1 MSSFQNILE
10 KLQLKEEKNIL
21 IQGLPSSVEK
31 QFAKLSYNKNLTPLL
46 KTRKIDFALI
56 FAINQ
61 LQLNNILKEVFS
73 ALHNESKLWIAY
85 PKTTSKI
92 VSDLNRDASW
102 EILSKNDYEAVRQV
116 TLDHVWIAMRFKKLD
131 QIPNRNRTFVEF
143 KAANIKIDDFEKRLI
158 ALPIEL
164 DKLFAAHEEA
174 REFFTSLS
182 ILHQK
187 EYLSWIQGAK
197 KEETKQKRLEATLE
211 KLLAGKNSPSEK

>member
-1 MSSFQNILE
+1 MSSSLHLLE
-10 KLQLKEEKNIL
+10 KLQLKDEKKLL

-61 LQLNNILKEVFS
+61 FQLNNILKELFT
-73 ALHNESKLWIAY
+73 ALHTDCKLWIAY

-102 EILSKNDYEAVRQV
+102 DILSKNDFEAIRQV
-116 TLDHVWIAMRFKKLD
+116 TLDHVWTAMRFKKVD
-131 QIPNRNRTFVEF
+131 QLPNKNRTFVEF
-143 KAANIKIDDFEKRLI
+143 KSADIKVDDFEKRLI

-164 DKLFAAHEEA
+164 DKLFAADEEA

-182 ILHQK
+182 IINQK

-211 KLLAGKNSPSEK
+211 KLLAGKQNPSEK

>member
-1 MSSFQNILE
+1 MSSNLNILE
-10 KLQLKEEKNIL
+10 KLQLKDEKNLL

-46 KTRKIDFALI
+46 KARKVDFALI

-73 ALHNESKLWIAY
+73 ALHPACKLWIAY
-85 PKTTSKI
+85 PKPTSKI

-102 EILSKNDYEAVRQV
+102 EILSDNDFEAIRQV
-116 TLDHVWIAMRFKKLD
+116 TLDHVWTAMRFTKLN
-131 QIPNRNRTFVEF
+131 QIPNKERSFTEF
-143 KAANIKIDDFEKRLI
+143 KVSNIKVDDFEKRLI

-164 DKLFAAHEEA
+164 DKMFSHNEEA

-182 ILHQK
+182 IINQK

-197 KEETKQKRLEATLE
+197 KEETKQKRLEATME
-211 KLLAGKNSPSEK
+211 KLMAGKNNPSEK

>member
-1 MSSFQNILE
+1 MTNSIAAQIDTISVTAQKRTEQAQKIPVSMSVLN
-10 KLQLKEEKNIL
+10 
-21 IQGLPSSVEK
+21 
-31 QFAKLSYNKNLTPLL
+31 AT
-46 KTRKIDFALI
+46 T
-56 FAINQ
+56 INQ

-73 ALHNESKLWIAY
+73 ALHTESKLWIAY

>member
-73 ALHNESKLWIAY
+73 ALHIESKLWIAY

>member
-1 MSSFQNILE
+1 MSSSLHLLE
-10 KLQLKEEKNIL
+10 KLQLKDEKNLL

-61 LQLNNILKEVFS
+61 FQLNNILKELFT
-73 ALHNESKLWIAY
+73 ALHTDCKLWIAY

-102 EILSKNDYEAVRQV
+102 DILSKNDFEAIRQV
-116 TLDHVWIAMRFKKLD
+116 TLDHVWTAMRFKKVD
-131 QIPNRNRTFVEF
+131 QLPNKNRAFVEF
-143 KAANIKIDDFEKRLI
+143 KSADIKVDDFAKRII

-164 DKLFAAHEEA
+164 DKILAAHDEA
-174 REFFTSLS
+174 RDFFSTLS
-182 ILHQK
+182 VINQK

-197 KEETKQKRLEATLE
+197 KEETKLKRLEATLQ
-211 KLLAGKNSPSEK
+211 KLLAGKNNPSEK

>member
-1 MSSFQNILE
+1 MSSNLNILE
-10 KLQLKEEKNIL
+10 KLQLKEEKNLL

-31 QFAKLSYNKNLTPLL
+31 QFAKLSYCKNLTPLL
-46 KTRKIDFALI
+46 KSRKVDFALI

-73 ALHNESKLWIAY
+73 ALHPACKLWIAY
-85 PKTTSKI
+85 PKPTSKI

-102 EILSKNDYEAVRQV
+102 EILSDNEFEAIRQV
-116 TLDHVWIAMRFKKLD
+116 TLDHVWTAMRFIKLD
-131 QIPNRNRTFVEF
+131 QIPNKERAFAEF
-143 KAANIKIDDFEKRLI
+143 KVSNIKVDDFEKRLI

-164 DKLFAAHEEA
+164 DKLFSHNEEA

-182 ILHQK
+182 IINQK

-197 KEETKQKRLEATLE
+197 KEETKLKRLEATME
-211 KLLAGKNSPSEK
+211 KLMAGKNNPSEK

>member
-21 IQGLPSSVEK
+21 IQGLPSSIEK

-73 ALHNESKLWIAY
+73 ALHTESKLWIAY

>member
-1 MSSFQNILE
+1 MSGNQNILE
-10 KLQLKEEKNIL
+10 KLQLKDEKNLL

-73 ALHNESKLWIAY
+73 ALHPESKLWISY

-102 EILSKNDYEAVRQV
+102 EILSKNEYEAVRQV
-116 TLDHVWIAMRFKKLD
+116 TLDHVWTAMRFKKLD

-143 KAANIKIDDFEKRLI
+143 KSANIKVDDFEKRLI

-164 DKLFAAHEEA
+164 DKLFGAHEEA
-174 REFFTSLS
+174 REFFISLS
-182 ILHQK
+182 ILNQK

-197 KEETKQKRLEATLE
+197 KEETKQKRLESTVE

>member
-73 ALHNESKLWIAY
+73 ALHTESKLWIAY

-211 KLLAGKNSPSEK
+211 KLLAGKNRPSEK

>member
-1 MSSFQNILE
+1 MSGNQNILE
-10 KLQLKEEKNIL
+10 KLQLKEEKNLL

-61 LQLNNILKEVFS
+61 LQLNNILKEVFP
-73 ALHNESKLWIAY
+73 ALHPESKLWIAY

-102 EILSKNDYEAVRQV
+102 EILSKNEYEAVRQV
-116 TLDHVWIAMRFKKLD
+116 TLDHVWTAMRFKKLD

-143 KAANIKIDDFEKRLI
+143 KAANIKVDDFEKRLI

-164 DKLFAAHEEA
+164 DKLFGAHEEA
-174 REFFTSLS
+174 REFFVSLS
-182 ILHQK
+182 ILNQK

-197 KEETKQKRLEATLE
+197 KEETKQKRLESTLE

>member
-1 MSSFQNILE
+1 MSSSLHLLE
-10 KLQLKEEKNIL
+10 KLQLKDEKNLL

-61 LQLNNILKEVFS
+61 FQLNNILKELFT
-73 ALHNESKLWIAY
+73 ALHTDCKLWIAY

-102 EILSKNDYEAVRQV
+102 DILSKNDFEAIRQV
-116 TLDHVWIAMRFKKLD
+116 TLDHVWTAMRFKKVYQL
-131 QIPNRNRTFVEF
+131 PNKNRTFVEF
-143 KAANIKIDDFEKRLI
+143 KSADIKVDDFEKRLI

-164 DKLFAAHEEA
+164 DKLFAADEEA

-182 ILHQK
+182 IINQK

-211 KLLAGKNSPSEK
+211 KLLAGKQNPSEK

>member
-1 MSSFQNILE
+1 MSSNLNILE
-10 KLQLKEEKNIL
+10 KLQLKDEKNLL

-46 KTRKIDFALI
+46 KTRKVDFALI

-73 ALHNESKLWIAY
+73 ALHPACKLWIAY
-85 PKTTSKI
+85 PKPTSKI

-102 EILSKNDYEAVRQV
+102 EILSDNDFEAIRQV
-116 TLDHVWIAMRFKKLD
+116 TLDHVWTAMRFTKLD
-131 QIPNRNRTFVEF
+131 QIPNKERSFAEF
-143 KAANIKIDDFEKRLI
+143 KVSNIKVDDFEKRLI

-164 DKLFAAHEEA
+164 DKMFSHNEEA

-182 ILHQK
+182 IINQK

-211 KLLAGKNSPSEK
+211 KLMAGKNNHSEK

>member
-1 MSSFQNILE
+1 MSSLHLLE
-10 KLQLKEEKNIL
+10 KLQLKDEKNLL

-61 LQLNNILKEVFS
+61 FQLNNILKELFT
-73 ALHNESKLWIAY
+73 ALHTDCKLWIAY

-102 EILSKNDYEAVRQV
+102 DILSKNDFEAIRQV
-116 TLDHVWIAMRFKKLD
+116 TLDHVWTAMRFKKVD
-131 QIPNRNRTFVEF
+131 QLPNKNRTFVEF
-143 KAANIKIDDFEKRLI
+143 KSADIKVDDFEKRLI

-164 DKLFAAHEEA
+164 DKLFAADEEA

-182 ILHQK
+182 IINQK

-197 KEETKQKRLEATLE
+197 KEETKQKRLDATLE
-211 KLLAGKNSPSEK
+211 KLLAGKQNPSEK

>member
-1 MSSFQNILE
+1 MSSNLNILE
-10 KLQLKEEKNIL
+10 KLQLKDEKNLL

-46 KTRKIDFALI
+46 KARKVDFALI

-61 LQLNNILKEVFS
+61 LQLNNTLKEVFS
-73 ALHNESKLWIAY
+73 ALHPACKLWIAY
-85 PKTTSKI
+85 PKPTSKI

-102 EILSKNDYEAVRQV
+102 EILSDNEFEAIRQV
-116 TLDHVWIAMRFKKLD
+116 TLDHVWTAMRFTKLD
-131 QIPNRNRTFVEF
+131 QIPNKERSFAEF
-143 KAANIKIDDFEKRLI
+143 KVSNIKVDDFEKRLI

-164 DKLFAAHEEA
+164 DKMFSHNEEA

-182 ILHQK
+182 IINQK

-211 KLLAGKNSPSEK
+211 KWG

>member
-1 MSSFQNILE
+1 MSSLHLLE
-10 KLQLKEEKNIL
+10 KLQLKDEKNLL

-61 LQLNNILKEVFS
+61 FQLNIILKELFT
-73 ALHNESKLWIAY
+73 ALHTDCKLWIAY

-102 EILSKNDYEAVRQV
+102 DILSKNDFEAIRQV
-116 TLDHVWIAMRFKKLD
+116 TLDHVWTAMRFKKVD
-131 QIPNRNRTFVEF
+131 QLPNKNRTFVEF
-143 KAANIKIDDFEKRLI
+143 KSADIKVDDFEKRLI

-164 DKLFAAHEEA
+164 DKLFAADEEA

-182 ILHQK
+182 IINQK

-211 KLLAGKNSPSEK
+211 KLLAGKQNPSEK

>member
-1 MSSFQNILE
+1 MSSSLHLLE
-10 KLQLKEEKNIL
+10 KLQLKDEKNLL

-61 LQLNNILKEVFS
+61 FQLNNILKELFT
-73 ALHNESKLWIAY
+73 ALNSDCKLWIAY

-102 EILSKNDYEAVRQV
+102 DMLSKNDFEAIRQV
-116 TLDHVWIAMRFKKLD
+116 TLDHVWTAMRFKKVD
-131 QIPNRNRTFVEF
+131 QLPNKNRTFVEF
-143 KAANIKIDDFEKRLI
+143 KSADIKVDDFEKRLI

-164 DKLFAAHEEA
+164 DKLFAADEEA

-182 ILHQK
+182 IINQK

-197 KEETKQKRLEATLE
+197 KEETKKKRLEATLE
-211 KLLAGKNSPSEK
+211 KLLAGKQNPSEK

>member
-1 MSSFQNILE
+1 MSGNQNILE
-10 KLQLKEEKNIL
+10 KLQLKEEKNLL

-73 ALHNESKLWIAY
+73 ALHPESKLWIAY

-116 TLDHVWIAMRFKKLD
+116 TLDHVWTAMRFKKLD

-143 KAANIKIDDFEKRLI
+143 KSANIKVDDFEKRLI

-164 DKLFAAHEEA
+164 DKLFGAHEEA
-174 REFFTSLS
+174 REFFVSLS
-182 ILHQK
+182 ILNQK

-197 KEETKQKRLEATLE
+197 KEETKQKRLESTLE
-211 KLLAGKNSPSEK
+211 KLLAGKNSHSEK